1 MANSSQSQGVIAESG
16 TGTKKIEAYG
26 GWTSPIDAR
35 AVAGGALR
43 LNQTMYGTDGQ
54 SLYFLEGRP
63 TEGGKQFLVRR
74 PAGSDQYFLQ
84 DISPADVSVRSLV
97 HEYGGGAFA
106 VAADWAF
113 YCNYS
118 DQRIYMVPL
127 GKDKAGAGYEPLPI
141 TPKGDYRF
149 ADLYVDQGHKRILAV
164 LEDHTPV
171 KAGTAHEPANS
182 IVAISYGQIEAALAQ
197 VNGAAEKAGDAV
209 AETKSAI
216 AAAGSANDAA
226 QSAIAAAGS
235 AITAP
240 VTLAQGFDFYAFP
253 RISPDGTKLAYMRW
267 NHPNLPWDDSQLVVA
282 DIDKQG
288 LLANE
293 RVVAGGED
301 CSVFQPQWGPDGTLY
316 FVCDSSGFWSL
327 YAVSDFKALT
337 VLPIVPKIFAQCEFG
352 QPMWSFCESTYVVAS
367 ENLIICAVNRKGLWH
382 LARLELD
389 FDGGHKLI
397 EIPSPYTEVSD
408 LTLGANK
415 VAMLAGSA
423 DRAIAV
429 VEYDWALRSFSTIRS
444 SAPHVPESSYLSKP
458 EVIEFPT
465 EENKTAFA
473 FYYPPTNK
481 DYAGQGLPPLLVKCH
496 GGPTG
501 AASSVLSLG
510 LQFWTSR
517 GFAVVDVNY
526 GGSTGYGREYRKRLN
541 GSWGVVDVDDCVN
554 AVKYLIKE
562 GKVDKDKVAITGGS
576 AGGYTVLCALTFKD
590 VFSAGA
596 SHYGI
601 GDLEALVRD
610 THKFEARYG
619 DNLVGPY
626 PEKKS
631 LYMERSPINYIDQL
645 KCPVIFFQGL
655 EDKVVPPNQAEAMV
669 EALTAKNIPVAYIAY
684 EGEQHGFRQAGNI
697 IRTLEAELY
706 FDRKIFAID
715 SDEKLE
721 AVAIRNLS
729 D

>member
-1 MANSSQSQGVIAESG
+1 MANSSQSQGVLSENS
-16 TGTKKIEAYG
+16 TGTKKVAAYG
-26 GWTSPIDAR
+26 GWTSPIDAP

-43 LNQTMYGTDGQ
+43 LSQTMYDTCGL

-74 PAGSDQYFLQ
+74 PAGSDPYLLQ
-84 DISPADVSVRSLV
+84 DISPAGVSVRTLV

-106 VAADWAF
+106 VSDDWAF

-118 DQRIYMVPL
+118 DQRIYMVSL
-127 GKDKAGAGYEPLPI
+127 AQDKVGAGYGPVPI
-141 TPKGDYRF
+141 TAEGDYRF

-164 LEDHTPV
+164 LEDHSPV
-171 KAGTAHEPANS
+171 KAGQANEPSNS
-182 IVAISYGQIEAALAQ
+182 IVAISYGPIESALVRGQTGAMEGEEAVAHAKSVVAAALA
-197 VNGAAEKAGDAV
+197 A
-209 AETKSAI
+209 T
-216 AAAGSANDAA
+216 
-226 QSAIAAAGS
+226 
-235 AITAP
+235 TAP
-240 VTLAQGFDFYAFP
+240 VTLARGFDFYAFA

-282 DIDKQG
+282 DLDKKG

-293 RVVAGGED
+293 RVVAGGDD
-301 CSVFQPQWGPDGTLY
+301 CSVFQPQWGPDGKLY

-327 YAVSDFKALT
+327 YAVSDFKTLALT
-337 VLPIVPKIFAQCEFG
+337 SIVPKIFAQCEFG
-352 QPMWSFCESTYVVAS
+352 RPLWVFGDSTYVVAS

-389 FDGGHKLI
+389 FEGAHKLI
-397 EIPSPYTEVSD
+397 EIPSPYTDFSY
-408 LTLGANK
+408 LALGANK
-415 VAMLAGSA
+415 IAMLAGSA
-423 DRAIAV
+423 DRATAV
-429 VEYDWALRSFSTIRS
+429 VEYDWASRSFSTIAS
-444 SAPHVPESSYLSKP
+444 SAPHVPESGYLSKP

-465 EENKTAFA
+465 EGDKTAFA

-481 DYAGQGLPPLLVKCH
+481 DYSGQGLPPLLVKCH

-501 AASSVLSLG
+501 CSSSVLSLG

-526 GGSTGYGREYRKRLN
+526 GGSTGYGRQYRKRLN
-541 GSWGVVDVDDCVN
+541 GNWGVVDVDDCVN

-576 AGGYTVLCALTFKD
+576 AGGYTVLCALTFRDIFK
-590 VFSAGA
+590 AGA

-626 PEKKS
+626 PEKES
-631 LYMERSPINYIDQL
+631 LYKARSPINYIDQL

-669 EALTAKNIPVAYIAY
+669 EALTAKKIPVAYIAY
-684 EGEQHGFRQAGNI
+684 EGEQHGFRQAANI

-706 FDRKIFAID
+706 FYRKIFEIE
-715 SDEKLE
+715 SDEKLD
-721 AVAIRNLS
+721 AVPIRNLAG
-729 D
+729 